1 MVEIL
6 AEFEAQ
12 LEAVRLLPTVGG
24 VYEVSLD
31 GRLVYSK
38 LATGRHAEPGEVM
51 GWLRDKLPGGGR
63 AVAQPGNAGLAAA
76 GRAD

>member
-1 MVEIL
+1 M

-38 LATGRHAEPGEVM
+38 LATGRHAEPGEV
-51 GWLRDKLPGGGR
+51 LRLVREALG
-63 AVAQPGNAGLAAA
+63 
-76 GRAD
+76 

>member
-1 MVEIL
+1 L

-12 LEAVRLLPTVGG
+12 LEAVRLLPAVGG

-51 GWLRDKLPGGGR
+51 GLLRDKLPG
-63 AVAQPGNAGLAAA
+63 
-76 GRAD
+76 

>member
-12 LEAVRLLPTVGG
+12 LEAVRLLPATGG
-24 VYEVSLD
+24 VYEVTLD

-38 LATGRHAEPGEVM
+38 LATGRHAEPGEVL
-51 GWLRDKLPGGGR
+51 GLLREKLQ
-63 AVAQPGNAGLAAA
+63 V
-76 GRAD
+76 

>member
-12 LEAVRLLPTVGG
+12 LEAVRLLPATGG
-24 VYEVSLD
+24 VYEVTLD

-38 LATGRHAEPGEVM
+38 LATGRHAAPGEVL
-51 GWLRDKLPGGGR
+51 GLLREKLQ
-63 AVAQPGNAGLAAA
+63 V
-76 GRAD
+76 

>member
-38 LATGRHAEPGEVM
+38 VATGRHAEPGEVM
-51 GWLRDKLPGGGR
+51 GLLRDKLPG
-63 AVAQPGNAGLAAA
+63 
-76 GRAD
+76 

>member
-1 MVEIL
+1 L

-51 GWLRDKLPGGGR
+51 GLLRDKLPG
-63 AVAQPGNAGLAAA
+63 
-76 GRAD
+76 

>member
-12 LEAVRLLPTVGG
+12 LEAVRLLPATGG
-24 VYEVSLD
+24 VYEVTLD

-38 LATGRHAEPGEVM
+38 LATGRHAEPGEVL
-51 GWLRDKLPGGGR
+51 GLLREKLQR
-63 AVAQPGNAGLAAA
+63 
-76 GRAD
+76 